1 MDKTNRVKE
10 LTEQLISASVAY
22 YRDDNPIMSDKQYD
36 DLYDELERLESET
49 CIIMAGSPTQSVQ
62 GYVLDGLDKV
72 QHSKP
77 MLSADKTKDVSQI
90 KKFVQG
96 KDYYASYKLDG
107 ATLVVI
113 YDNGKFQQGITRGNG
128 HVGEDVT
135 EACRF
140 IDNLPMSIPFSG
152 RLELRGECLM
162 SWDEFSRINEG
173 LEDKYSH
180 PRNLAAGTL
189 RSLDLSVMKN
199 RKLSYLVFE
208 CITDLGMDSKI
219 ECLERVS
226 NFGLSVVPTTQIN
239 VSVDTCH
246 DALQPEFIK
255 YPVDGIIFEL
265 NSRKLSDSLG
275 GTSHHESCRIALKW
289 ADELY
294 KTTLED
300 IEWNTS
306 KTGLINPVAIFTPVD
321 LDGAITTRATL
332 HNISYIEELQLGLGD
347 IIEVYRSN
355 MVIPKVHN
363 NITKSNRWELPK
375 ECPSCGG
382 EVEVRNNNGSKTLHC
397 INSNCNAKLIRKLVY
412 AVSRDA
418 LNIDGLSEATIEK
431 IMSNGYLSSIK
442 DIYHLNNYSNEIKA
456 LDGFGKKS
464 VEKLFNAIDKSRSIT
479 LDKFIYSLSIP
490 LVGRSASKVIAKYCN
505 WEFDVFIDNV
515 CIMDWTQLND
525 FGESIDNEIY
535 DYFAE
540 NEEYVREL
548 AKEFTFEIPDKLTP
562 SVDLS
567 GKTFCITGSVYHYP
581 NRDAL
586 KNVIESMNGKV
597 SGSVTSKTAY
607 LINNDTKSNSSKNQK
622 ARQLNISIISEQEFQ
637 DMITIK

>member
-10 LTEQLISASVAY
+10 LTEQLIRASVAY

-49 CIIMAGSPTQSVQ
+49 GIIMAGSPTQSVQ
-62 GYVLDGLDKV
+62 EYVLDGLDKV

-77 MLSADKTKDVSQI
+77 MLSADKTKDISQI

-113 YDNGKFQQGITRGNG
+113 YDDGKFQQGITRGNG

-135 EACRF
+135 DACRF
-140 IDNLPMSIPFSG
+140 IDNLPMSIPYSG

-162 SWDEFSRINEG
+162 SWDEFNRINEG

-189 RSLDLSVMKN
+189 RSLDLSVMKK

-208 CITDLGMDSKI
+208 CITELGTDSKF

-226 NFGLSVVPTTQIN
+226 DFGLSVVPATHVN
-239 VSVDTCH
+239 EPVDTCL

-255 YPVDGIIFEL
+255 YPVDGIIFESD
-265 NSRKLSDSLG
+265 SRKLSDSLG
-275 GTSHHESCRIALKW
+275 GTSHHECCRIALKW
-289 ADELY
+289 ADDLY

-300 IEWNTS
+300 IEWSTS

-332 HNISYIEELQLGLGD
+332 HNISYIEELRLGLGD

-355 MVIPKVHN
+355 MVIPKVHSN
-363 NITKSNRWELPK
+363 LTKSNSWELPK
-375 ECPSCGG
+375 KCPSCGG
-382 EVEVRNNNGSKTLHC
+382 KVEVRNNNGSKTLHC
-397 INSNCNAKLIRKLVY
+397 IYPNCSAKLVRKLVH

-431 IMSNGYLSSIK
+431 FVSNEYLSSIK
-442 DIYHLNNYSNEIKA
+442 DIYHLSDYSDEIKT

-464 VEKLFNAIDKSRSIT
+464 VEKLFNAVDKSRSIA
-479 LDKFIYSLSIP
+479 LDKFIYSLSVP
-490 LVGRSASKVIAKYCN
+490 LVGRSASKAIAKYCN
-505 WEFDVFIDNV
+505 WEFDAFIDNV
-515 CIMDWTQLND
+515 CVMDWTQLND
-525 FGESIDNEIY
+525 FGESIDNEIN
-535 DYFAE
+535 DYFTE

-548 AKEFTFEIPDKLTP
+548 AKEFTFEIPNKLTP

-597 SGSVTSKTAY
+597 SGSVTSKTTY

-622 ARQLNISIISEQEFQ
+622 ARQLNISIISEQEFL
-637 DMITIK
+637 DMITTK